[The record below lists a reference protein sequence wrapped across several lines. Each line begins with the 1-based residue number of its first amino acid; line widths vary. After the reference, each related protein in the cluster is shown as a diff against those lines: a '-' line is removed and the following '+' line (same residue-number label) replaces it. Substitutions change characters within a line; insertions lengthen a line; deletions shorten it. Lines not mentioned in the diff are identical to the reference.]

1 VAKATRPGRRTELA
15 PISEIKKVA
24 EPIGQKNVA
33 GDQVNPATEDTL
45 SSVLAQL
52 DITLSALRDALRGTG
67 TRDFTTLETDLE
79 AVLGQLDVLL
89 STRATEAT
97 LAALR
102 DKLLNVYSQL
112 IGADLTVAQS
122 TTLDVDGR
130 TLLEI
135 HAASSAATDYT
146 LEASADNT
154 NFFTLATWAAV
165 TAIDETWTIGWRYI
179 RLSSAAAGVAGD
191 TVTLVLSAGR

>member
-15 PISEIKKVA
+15 PISEIKSVA

-33 GDQVNPATEDTL
+33 GDQVNPATEDSL
-45 SSVLAQL
+45 ASVLA
-52 DITLSALRDALRGTG
+52 
-67 TRDFTTLETDLE
+67 
-79 AVLGQLDVLL
+79 QLDVLL
-89 STRATEAT
+89 STRAAETT

-102 DKLLNVYSQL
+102 DKFLNVYSQL

-122 TTLDVDGR
+122 ITLDADGR

-165 TAIDETWTIGWRYI
+165 TGIDETWTIGWQYI